1 MEQRATVSKAN
12 GRLSDIRKVLES
24 SNVIND
30 MLLFSKKE
38 NDEIG
43 EMKRED
49 EEKFFLKETITN
61 ENGQDT
67 LYLK

>member
-1 MEQRATVSKAN
+1 MFKVNLFNN